1 MKYRKWVITII
12 TMFALLAF
20 LFFYFYEAE
29 RERKVTEIVSHQKI
43 HAKQAARSFFEL
55 IDKWNS
61 VLYYLSKDKSV
72 TSMDE
77 EGQIELEGLF
87 RVLKDEIAG
96 ITRADKNGRITFTI
110 PYNAK
115 SIGADISKQK
125 HMVKILADHQ
135 PVISDVFQA
144 VQGFQAIVIHYPIFK
159 NGNYDGSIA
168 FLLNFENIAKE
179 ILEEIKIGNSARS
192 WMISSEGVELYCM
205 NKSHIGKSAFETAG
219 SSPDAKSLARLM
231 MKGREGVT
239 SLEFDDKKVGKFNA
253 IVYYLPI
260 KLNNTFWSLAIL
272 SSEDELSA
280 PLYYFSL
287 KLIIVFSILFWL
299 GVFLSYYTFKAWG
312 IVKESKARIKAEEEL
327 RISEERHRLIS
338 SVTSDYIFT
347 TRLDNTGKLVH
358 DWIGG
363 AFSSM
368 TGYSL
373 EEYKQIGGW
382 RAALHPEDY
391 SLDDATMDLLFEK
404 KHAVSEVRTIS
415 KNGKILWVRVFAQ
428 PIWDEKDNKLIG
440 IYGAVKDITESKNA
454 ENALRE
460 SEKRFRTIYNSVSD
474 AILIHDIYT
483 GAILD
488 VNSTMEKMFELTRDE
503 ALKSEVGKISLGVP
517 PYSQKEAA
525 EWMFKARDE
534 GPQTFE
540 WMAKTNSGKFFW
552 AEVSM
557 AKVNIAGVDRLLV
570 SVRNISERKH
580 FEDQLQIL
588 REAVEQSPASIVIT
602 DSAGSIEYVND
613 GFRRISGFSTD
624 ELVGKTLRILNDKK
638 ETEIDSEEIWK
649 SLYAGKEWRSE
660 HLNKRKDGS
669 IYWESTLISSVKDSD
684 GKILHLLAVQED
696 ITERKNIERQLKE
709 AKDKAEIMNR
719 VKSNFLSNMS
729 HELRTPLVG
738 MLGISEQLS
747 HELEG
752 KKKDLILMLN
762 KSSVRLLDTLNTLL
776 NYSKIDSEQV
786 ETNLATVQVIEFIR
800 EEMKLFEAL
809 AGKHGLFI
817 KEDFK
822 CAEFATQTDKDL
834 LKTIIDN
841 LLSNAIRFTVEG
853 GVFVGLEKSKTE
865 LKLSIRDTGI
875 GIPKDKLSIIF
886 QEFRQ
891 VSEGKGRNFEGTG
904 LGLTIVK
911 KYVDA
916 LNGSITVESE
926 LDKGSKFIITIPL
939 NKLVQSNPR
948 TRKSTGANKK
958 KLSTEE
964 ALVKCNVL
972 LVEDDEINS
981 FAISQMLAEVCEIT
995 EASNVIDAVKQAETS
1010 EYDIILMDINLR
1022 KGKSGVE
1029 AAQEIKMIEK
1039 YKHTPI
1045 VALTAYAMSEDRTEF
1060 LSQGFTHYLS
1070 KPFTRDQLV
1079 NLIKQIISERECQSS

>member
-1 MKYRKWVITII
+1 MKYRNWFLTIFLI
-12 TMFALLAF
+12 FALLAI

-29 RERKVTEIVSHQKI
+29 RERKINEIVSHQKI

-72 TSMDE
+72 ARMDE
-77 EGQIELEGLF
+77 EGQNELEGLF

-110 PYNAK
+110 PYSAK

-125 HMVKILADHQ
+125 HMVKILADHK

-144 VQGFQAIVIHYPIFK
+144 VQGFQAIVIHYPIFI

-168 FLLNFENIAKE
+168 FLLNFESIAKE
-179 ILEEIKIGNSARS
+179 ILEEIRIGNSARS
-192 WMISSEGVELYCM
+192 WMISSEGIELYCV
-205 NKSHIGKSAFETAG
+205 NKTHIGKSAFETAG
-219 SSPDAKSLARLM
+219 SSLDAQGLARLM
-231 MKGREGVT
+231 MKGEEGVT
-239 SLEFDDKKVGKFNA
+239 SLQFDDKEVGRFNA
-253 IVYYLPI
+253 VVYYLPI

-272 SSEDELSA
+272 SSEDELGA
-280 PLYYFSL
+280 PLYNFSL
-287 KLIIVFSILFWL
+287 KLITVFSILFWL
-299 GVFLSYYTFKAWG
+299 GVFLSYYTFRAWG
-312 IVKESKARIKAEEEL
+312 IVKESKARIKAEGEL

-347 TRLDNTGKLVH
+347 TRIDKTGKLAH
-358 DWIGG
+358 DWISG

-382 RAALHPEDY
+382 RAALYPEDY
-391 SLDDATMDLLFEK
+391 AEDDAAMELLYQN
-404 KHAVSEVRTIS
+404 KHAISEVRTIS

-428 PIWDEKDNKLIG
+428 PIWDEKANKLIG
-440 IYGAVKDITESKNA
+440 IYGAVKDITDSKNA

-474 AILIHDIYT
+474 AIFIHDINT

-503 ALKSEVGKISLGVP
+503 ALKIEVGKISLGIT
-517 PYSQKEAA
+517 PYTQKEAA
-525 EWMFKARDE
+525 EWMMKAKHV

-540 WMAKTNSGKFFW
+540 WMAKTSRGKVFW
-552 AEVSM
+552 VEVSM
-557 AKVNIAGVDRLLV
+557 ARVNIAGDDRLLV

-602 DSAGSIEYVND
+602 DSEGIIEYVND
-613 GFRRISGFSTD
+613 GFRRISGYSTD
-624 ELVGKTLRILNDKK
+624 ELVGKTLRILNNKK
-638 ETEIDSEEIWK
+638 ETEIDTEEIWK

-660 HLNKRKDGS
+660 HLNKRKDDS
-669 IYWESTLISSVKDSD
+669 AYWESTLISSVKDSD

-752 KKKDLILMLN
+752 KKQELIMMLN
-762 KSSVRLLDTLNTLL
+762 KSSLRLLDTLNTLL

-786 ETNLATVQVIEFIR
+786 ETSLATVKVIEFVR
-800 EEMKLFEAL
+800 EEIKLFEAF
-809 AGKHGLFI
+809 AGKHGLYI

-822 CAEFATQTDKDL
+822 CDEFAAKTDKDL

-853 GVFVGLEKSKTE
+853 GVIVSLEKSKTE
-865 LKLSIRDTGI
+865 FKISIQDTGI
-875 GIPKDKLSIIF
+875 GIPDDKLSIIF

-926 LDKGSKFIITIPL
+926 IDKGSKFIVTIPL
-939 NKLVQSNPR
+939 NEIIQSNSI
-948 TRKSTGANKK
+948 TRNGTDVNKK
-958 KLSTEE
+958 NHSGEE
-964 ALVKCNVL
+964 TLRKFNVL

-981 FAISQMLAEVCEIT
+981 FAISQMLTEICEIT
-995 EASNVIDAVKQAETS
+995 EASNAIDAFKQAES
-1010 EYDIILMDINLR
+1010 GEYDIILMDINLR

-1029 AAQEIKMIEK
+1029 ATQEIRMIEK
-1039 YKHTPI
+1039 YMYTPI

-1060 LSQGFTHYLS
+1060 LNEGFTHYLS
-1070 KPFTRDQLV
+1070 KPFSRDQLV
-1079 NLIKQIISERECQSS
+1079 ELINQIISVKE